1 MAIPAPLTAQQQKI
15 GLNASPTVQQNN
27 NLASDNNPQTYNKGA
42 TSPAAGSTTTQN
54 TANASGNLDLFGGVI
69 PQPNVLDRFASY
81 TWAASVYLLSTEQY
95 TQLVQSTKKNING
108 YNLLF
113 QSGGA
118 PNNTGGFQGKL
129 NPALNAPAQQGTTA
143 SIPPGTPGANS
154 PDAGRNPAFG
164 LDFYIDNITIDNSLP
179 GKVAGAPHMVTD
191 IKFTVTEPG
200 NISLIDRLYQAVQD
214 ANQTEAGVPI
224 PYTAAQYLMVLR
236 FYGYDENGVLIPV
249 GAADPNTGLSDPNAV
264 IEKFIPFQIARIK
277 WSVTS
282 KLVQYDFECKPVG
295 QFIGDGTRRGTIFYD
310 TQLSAKTVG
319 DLLAGDAAYRTTVA
333 PSNNPGG
340 ITTVAPGGAA
350 NGSNSRDNS
359 NSTTSAPT
367 KAIATPTTKNSAKQG
382 LMAAVTE
389 YSRQLVTQ
397 GTYEQADTYE
407 IEFAKG
413 AEAIRDATITLPGN
427 VFDKQSVPMANTNNP
442 NQLKNPA
449 ANGMDVTSRT
459 FSLTSGMQ
467 IVQAIDLAIRNS
479 SYIYGQALSVYNQI
493 TDQQELK
500 PEKVNKPVNW
510 FEISIQATPK
520 KFDAKRND
528 FAYHIKYTISVYGIQ
543 NFSSKY
549 FPSSKFRGVHKSY
562 PYWFTGQNTAVLD
575 YTANFNHTYSQ
586 TVSGTGIGDN
596 LDSQNRAAQTSNMY
610 DLMQYSF
617 SPRSQASNKGAGG
630 KGNETAANAAEYLY
644 MYAEPGGSKLQIIGD
659 PAWIQQG
666 SLAGGVSAA
675 EFSYNPFNPDGTI
688 NFDSE
693 QVLFEIAWQRPEDY
707 NIATGL
713 ADPYARAGNES
724 RKPAQSN
731 VYQATKVTS
740 EFKGGKFEQTIT
752 GSLFMLPT
760 ITAKNAAAGSGSGDG
775 QRNAA
780 DPRRLDAAAEPAATN
795 RPSAPTANN
804 TTTTQANGQRVPAGV
819 FSSPDYSIYKSQ
831 AAGLIPGG
839 PVSSPTRPLAVPNRL
854 TGAFSAP
861 PPGTADNVAAA
872 APPRAATGSGVL
884 PLAFG
889 NAPLPLNT
897 LPFATQGKA
906 QIISKDS

>member
-1 MAIPAPLTAQQQKI
+1 MATTAPLTAQQQKI
-15 GLNASPTVQQNN
+15 GLNASPTNQQNN
-27 NLASDNNPQTYNKGA
+27 NLASDNNPQTYNNGA
-42 TSPAAGSTTTQN
+42 TSPAAGSTTTQ
-54 TANASGNLDLFGGVI
+54 TAANVSGNLDLFSGVV

-95 TQLVQSTKKNING
+95 AQLVVSKKKNVNG

-118 PNNTGGFQGKL
+118 PNNTGGFQGRL
-129 NPALNAPAQQGTTA
+129 NPALNASAQQGTNA
-143 SIPPGTPGANS
+143 SIAPGTPGANA

-164 LDFYIDNITIDNSLP
+164 LDFYIDNILIDNVLP
-179 GKVAGAPHMVTD
+179 GKINGAPHMTTD
-191 IKFTVTEPG
+191 IKFSVTEPG

-282 KLVQYDFECKPVG
+282 KLVQYDFECKPIG
-295 QFIGDGTRRGTIFYD
+295 QIVAGGTRRGTIPYD
-310 TQLSAKTVG
+310 VQLSANTVG
-319 DLLAGDAAYRTTVA
+319 QLLAGDGTYISQQNREAQNELNRETR
-333 PSNNPGG
+333 
-340 ITTVAPGGAA
+340 GAA
-350 NGSNSRDNS
+350 PKANS
-359 NSTTSAPT
+359 A
-367 KAIATPTTKNSAKQG
+367 PTTKNSAKQG
-382 LMAAVTE
+382 LMSAVTE
-389 YSRQLVTQ
+389 FCYQLVTDKI
-397 GTYEQADTYE
+397 YEHADTYE
-407 IEFAKG
+407 IEFAQG
-413 AEAIRDATITLPGN
+413 AEAIRDATIALPGK
-427 VFDKQSVPMANTNNP
+427 VFDKQAVPMANTDDP

-449 ANGMDVTSRT
+449 ANAVDGTSRNYSIT
-459 FSLTSGMQ
+459 AGMQ

-479 SYIYGQALSVYNQI
+479 SYIYGQSLSVYNQT
-493 TDQQELK
+493 TDQQELNPDK
-500 PEKVNKPVNW
+500 NNKPVKW
-510 FEISIQATPK
+510 FQISMQATPR
-520 KFDAKRND
+520 KFDPKRND
-528 FAYHIKYTISVYGIQ
+528 FAYHIKYVISAYGIQ

-596 LDSQNRAAQTSNMY
+596 LDAQNRAAQTSNMY

-617 SPRSQASNKGAGG
+617 SPRSQASNKGAAGRS
-630 KGNETAANAAEYLY
+630 NEVGANAAEYLY
-644 MYAEPGGSKLQIIGD
+644 AYAEPGGSKLRIIGD

-666 SLAGGVSAA
+666 SLCGGVSAA
-675 EFSYNPFNPDGTI
+675 EFSYDPFNPDGTI

-707 NIATGL
+707 NIDTGL
-713 ADPYARAGNES
+713 ADPYARPGNEA

-740 EFKGGKFEQTIT
+740 ELKGGKFEQTVT

-760 ITAKNAAAGSGSGDG
+760 ITAKNAAAGSGSGNG

-780 DPRRLDAAAEPAATN
+780 DPRRLDDPAEPATSN
-795 RPSAPTANN
+795 RPNAPTTNN
-804 TTTTQANGQRVPAGV
+804 TTTTQTNNQRVPAGV
-819 FSSPDYSIYKSQ
+819 FGNPDYSVYKSQ
-831 AAGLIPGG
+831 AAGLTSGG
-839 PVSSPTRPLAVPNRL
+839 PLSSPKLPLAVPNRL
-854 TGAFSAP
+854 SGAFSAP
-861 PPGTADNVAAA
+861 PPGAADTVAAA
-872 APPRAATGSGVL
+872 TVFQFATGSGVL
-884 PLAFG
+884 PLASR

>member
-15 GLNASPTVQQNN
+15 GLNASPTNRQNN
-27 NLASDNNPQTYNKGA
+27 NLASDNNPQTYNNGA
-42 TSPAAGSTTTQN
+42 TSPAAGSTTTQ
-54 TANASGNLDLFGGVI
+54 TAANVSGNLDLFSGVV

-95 TQLVQSTKKNING
+95 AQLVVSKKKNVNG

-118 PNNTGGFQGKL
+118 PNNTGGFQGRL
-129 NPALNAPAQQGTTA
+129 NPALNASAQQGTTA
-143 SIPPGTPGANS
+143 SIAPGTPGANA
-154 PDAGRNPAFG
+154 PDAGRNPAFD
-164 LDFYIDNITIDNSLP
+164 LDFYIDNILIDNVLP
-179 GKVAGAPHMVTD
+179 GKINGAPHMTTD

-282 KLVQYDFECKPVG
+282 KLVQYEFECKPIG
-295 QFIGDGTRRGTIFYD
+295 QIVAGGTRRGTIPYD
-310 TQLSAKTVG
+310 VQLSANTVG
-319 DLLAGDAAYRTTVA
+319 QLLAGDGTYISQQNREAQNELNRETR
-333 PSNNPGG
+333 
-340 ITTVAPGGAA
+340 GAA
-350 NGSNSRDNS
+350 PKANS
-359 NSTTSAPT
+359 A
-367 KAIATPTTKNSAKQG
+367 PTTKNSAKQG
-382 LMAAVTE
+382 LMSAVTE
-389 YSRQLVTQ
+389 FCYQLVTDKI
-397 GTYEQADTYE
+397 YEQADTYE
-407 IEFAKG
+407 IEFAQG
-413 AEAIRDATITLPGN
+413 AEAIRDATIALPGK
-427 VFDKQSVPMANTNNP
+427 VFDKQAVPMANTDDP

-449 ANGMDVTSRT
+449 ANAVDGTSRNYSIT
-459 FSLTSGMQ
+459 AGMQ

-479 SYIYGQALSVYNQI
+479 SYIYGQSLSVYNQT
-493 TDQQELK
+493 TDQQELNPDK
-500 PEKVNKPVNW
+500 NNKPVEW
-510 FEISIQATPK
+510 FQISMQATPG
-520 KFDAKRND
+520 KFDPKRND
-528 FAYHIKYTISVYGIQ
+528 FAYHIKYVISAYGIQ

-586 TVSGTGIGDN
+586 TVSGAGIGDN
-596 LDSQNRAAQTSNMY
+596 LDAQNRAAQTSNMY

-617 SPRSQASNKGAGG
+617 SPRSQASNKGAAG
-630 KGNETAANAAEYLY
+630 KSNEVGANAAEYLY
-644 MYAEPGGSKLQIIGD
+644 AYAEPGGSKLRIIGD

-666 SLAGGVSAA
+666 SLCGGVSAA
-675 EFSYNPFNPDGTI
+675 EFSYDPFNPDGTI

-707 NIATGL
+707 NLSTGL
-713 ADPYARAGNES
+713 ADPYARPGNES

-731 VYQATKVTS
+731 VYQAIKVTS
-740 EFKGGKFEQTIT
+740 ELKGGKFEQTVT

-760 ITAKNAAAGSGSGDG
+760 ITAKNAAAGSGSGNG
-775 QRNAA
+775 QRNAG
-780 DPRRLDAAAEPAATN
+780 DPRRLDDPAEPATSN
-795 RPSAPTANN
+795 RPNAPTTNN
-804 TTTTQANGQRVPAGV
+804 AATTQTNNQRVPAGV
-819 FSSPDYSIYKSQ
+819 FSNPDYSVYKSQ
-831 AAGLIPGG
+831 AAGLTPGG
-839 PVSSPTRPLAVPNRL
+839 PLSSPKLPLAVPNRL
-854 TGAFSAP
+854 SGAFSAP
-861 PPGTADNVAAA
+861 PPGAADTVAAA
-872 APPRAATGSGVL
+872 TVFRGATGSGVL
-884 PLAFG
+884 PLASR